1 MLISFLA
8 NQRRAVCER
17 KFFQPATISLAAL
30 CYVTF
35 FVAPL
40 VAQNGK
46 GNSYAAPPAV
56 ADPASEMEARISR
69 ARALAVVGQ
78 GVTAARELEA
88 IRVATRN
95 NSGQPVSGV
104 AGVML
109 MGLYIEQAD
118 YRRAQTLL
126 NEAHAQR
133 LAATGGAMDDAG
145 LRTYFA
151 IAGQLLNGLRHRL
164 ERYKVYNVPV
174 SGADVPVEASA
185 DTEGMRVLLD
195 ALIQQARTWREAG
208 NAASVSAASG
218 GGVGGG
224 DDAVASPD
232 AAALFE
238 DSVGLRVNLARN
250 ATERQTLNRQ
260 LSDARQRLAAVEPRL
275 QLETTRNPSS
285 NANLARNTETPA
297 TTNAPASSAYGANNS
312 PNNTAAE
319 RTAATNL
326 PASNTP
332 AASVSTSM
340 NTKRASTESLAAN
353 GAGMLD
359 VGSLVERATQR
370 LAPSYPPAA
379 RAARV
384 SGVVTVYVVV
394 NEKGSVEEVRRA
406 AGPSL
411 LRRAA
416 EDAVRRWK
424 FRPET
429 RDGQPVKVAGHIAF
443 NFAQ

>member
-30 CYVTF
+30 CYVSF

-40 VAQNGK
+40 VAQNGN
-46 GNSYAAPPAV
+46 GNSYAAPPAAV
-56 ADPASEMEARISR
+56 ANPASEIERRISR

-88 IRVATRN
+88 IRVATRHD
-95 NSGQPVSGV
+95 SAQPASGV

-133 LAATGGAMDDAG
+133 IAATGKTMDDAG

-164 ERYKVYNVPV
+164 ERYKTYNVPV
-174 SGADVPVEASA
+174 SGADVPVEAGA

-195 ALIQQARTWREAG
+195 ALIQQARTWRDAG
-208 NAASVSAASG
+208 NAESAGAASD
-218 GGVGGG
+218 GGG
-224 DDAVASPD
+224 DSAVASPD

-238 DSVGLRVNLARN
+238 DSVGLRVALARN

-275 QLETTRNPSS
+275 QPETTRNPSS
-285 NANLARNTETPA
+285 NANPARNTETPA
-297 TTNAPASSAYGANNS
+297 TTNAPASNTYAANNS
-312 PNNTAAE
+312 STNTAAE
-319 RTAATNL
+319 RTAAINL
-326 PASNTP
+326 PSSNTP
-332 AASVSTSM
+332 AASASTSM
-340 NTKRASTESLAAN
+340 KTERTSSESLAAN

-370 LAPSYPPAA
+370 LAPSYPQAA
-379 RAARV
+379 RVARV
-384 SGVVTVYVVV
+384 SGIVTVYVVV
-394 NEKGSVEEVRRA
+394 NEKGTVEEVRRA